1 MPEIVIVLKCKE
13 ESTFA
18 RTIFKDKIKAEYD
31 KIMAKRK
38 EDIDKKRAEARN
50 AELKSKQEDLKAGA
64 DEETTEEKL

>member
-38 EDIDKKRAEARN
+38 EDIDKKRT
-50 AELKSKQEDLKAGA
+50 
-64 DEETTEEKL
+64 ETTEEKLQA

>member
-18 RTIFKDKIKAEYD
+18 RTIFKDKIKSEYD